1 MTAGGARRSTIDEE
15 LLRQLT
21 EAYEAQLQQ
30 RRAVDFPSMLTLPLN
45 LFESEPGALRVVQD
59 AYRFVMADEFQ
70 DTVR

>member
-1 MTAGGARRSTIDEE
+1 
-15 LLRQLT
+15 
-21 EAYEAQLQQ
+21 
-30 RRAVDFPSMLTLPLN
+30 MLTLPLH